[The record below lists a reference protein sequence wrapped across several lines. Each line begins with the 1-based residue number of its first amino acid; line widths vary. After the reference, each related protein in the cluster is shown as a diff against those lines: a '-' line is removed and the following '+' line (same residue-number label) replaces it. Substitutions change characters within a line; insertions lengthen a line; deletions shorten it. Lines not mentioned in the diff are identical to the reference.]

1 MSIYRL
7 QSGLDFG
14 AKSGWD
20 AMDVQYALALG
31 IFVGVFALMI
41 SGKVH
46 RTVAV
51 IAGAVLMV
59 GLGILDE
66 EGVIEAIEWEALGL
80 IFGMFILVAALT
92 ESGFFRWLGLHA
104 LKSTKFDPLKIFIL
118 FSGLSALLAA
128 FMDSITVLIFM
139 ASLIVEVCA
148 ILKMPVLPFL
158 LGSITSA
165 NIGGSA
171 TMVGDP
177 PNIVIGSALHFT
189 FMDFVTHTGPIA
201 VIIFFINITFFYIWF
216 KKIFNH
222 PDIDMEKMY
231 KEHEDLKPHHA
242 VEDWRLLRISLVVF
256 VFTVTML
263 VMHHSLGLLV
273 AFVGITGATL
283 VLVLGGPKMP
293 ELVEKIDWHTILF
306 LGGLFVM
313 VGGLEHAGV
322 LDSIA
327 TAIIDIGGGNLLT
340 TLTLILWVSAFSSAF
355 LDNVPFAAA
364 MVPVIKGVAESTSA
378 SMLNPMA
385 FTLALGADIGGNA
398 TPIGA
403 SANVVGLAV
412 AEKHGIK
419 VTWKEYCKVAFPA
432 MIISM
437 IVINVLVILFLA

>member
-1 MSIYRL
+1 
-7 QSGLDFG
+7 
-14 AKSGWD
+14 
-20 AMDVQYALALG
+20 MDIQYVLAVG
-31 IFVGVFALMI
+31 IFASVFALMI
-41 SGKVH
+41 TGKVH
-46 RTVAV
+46 RTIAV
-51 IAGAVLMV
+51 IAGAVMMV
-59 GLGILDE
+59 GFGILDE
-66 EGVIEAIEWEALGL
+66 EGVIASIEWEALGL
-80 IFGMFILVAALT
+80 IFGMFVLVAALT
-92 ESGFFRWLGLHA
+92 ESGFFRWMGLHA
-104 LKSTKFDPLKIFIL
+104 LGFTKFDPLKVFVL
-118 FSGLSALLAA
+118 FSALSALLAA

-139 ASLIVEVCA
+139 ASLIVEVCV

-158 LGSITSA
+158 LGAITSA

-177 PNIVIGSALHFT
+177 PNIVIGSALKFT

-201 VIIFFINITFFYIWF
+201 VVVFAVNIIFFYLWY
-216 KKIFNH
+216 KKIFKH
-222 PDIDMEKMY
+222 HDVDVEGIY
-231 KEHEDLKPHHA
+231 AEHKDLEPHEA
-242 VEDWRLLRISLVVF
+242 VNDWRLLWVSLSIF
-256 VFTVTML
+256 VFTVTLL
-263 VMHHSLGLLV
+263 VLHHSLGLIV

-283 VLVLGGPKMP
+283 VLLFGGPKMP

-322 LDSIA
+322 LNSIA

-378 SMLNPMA
+378 SMLHPMA
-385 FTLALGADIGGNA
+385 FTLALGCDIGGNA

-412 AEKHGIK
+412 AEKHDIK
-419 VTWKEYCKVAFPA
+419 VTWKEYSSVAFPA
-432 MIISM
+432 MIVSM
-437 IVINVLVILFLA
+437 VVINILVLIMFV